1 MLFVFF
7 RISQAFQ
14 QQTQNSKYP
23 YLFFK
28 IIFLFFYL
36 HNNKQQQTTNKQ
48 QTTNNKRRELDGKF
62 DASQQRSAQLEQSLL
77 ARAHALVSRRDAL
90 RGAPGGGFG
99 GGGGRRGGRG
109 MTFINLLFLAA
120 FHNK

>member
-1 MLFVFF
+1 MSSLEYHKLSNNKPKTVS
-7 RISQAFQ
+7 ILTSS
-14 QQTQNSKYP
+14 SK
-23 YLFFK
+23 LFFS
-28 IIFLFFYL
+28 FSYL
-36 HNNKQQQTTNKQ
+36 HNTNNNKQ
-48 QTTNNKRRELDGKF
+48 QTTTNNNKRRELDGKF

-77 ARAHALVSRRDAL
+77 ERAHALVSRRDAL